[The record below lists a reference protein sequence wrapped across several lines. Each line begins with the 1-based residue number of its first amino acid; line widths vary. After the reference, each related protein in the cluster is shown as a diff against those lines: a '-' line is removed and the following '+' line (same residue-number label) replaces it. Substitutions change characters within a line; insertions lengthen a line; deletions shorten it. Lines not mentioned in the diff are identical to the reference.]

1 MRLAE
6 QGRFL
11 IDVGLNEFTTRE
23 QNPHVPLTAAEVAR
37 DAIECVRAGASSVHF
52 HARAADGSQA
62 WGDAGF
68 YRRALEAV
76 ASEIEPPLWYTTYSA
91 AATPGSP
98 DGHGHDWEL
107 IARPP
112 AGAPLQLMA
121 FDVPQRIPP
130 ASLMWNE
137 GELRFDP
144 VPFETVSAGREV
156 PTHPPELARAAKL
169 GVRAV
174 VGAFDLGE
182 VRWAVLAARAGV
194 LDTPCVLKLVLC
206 GGMLMGP
213 FPDARGIDAYLS
225 QIPAGLDVECMVEPY
240 LMADREGCE
249 SLLGA
254 ALERGLGVRVG
265 IGDNPAIHP
274 RERNAEL
281 VERVVALG
289 RARGLEPANPAE
301 LRARLGLAQPRERA

>member
-1 MRLAE
+1 MRLINR
-6 QGRFL
+6 GRFL

-23 QNPHVPLTAAEVAR
+23 QNPHVPLTPEEVAR
-37 DAIECVRAGASSVHF
+37 DAIECVRAGAASVHF

-68 YRRALEAV
+68 YRQALELV
-76 ASEIEPPLWYTTYSA
+76 AQEIEPPLWYTTYSS
-91 AATPGSP
+91 AATPDSP

-112 AGAPLQLMA
+112 KGAPLQLMA

-130 ASLMWNE
+130 ASLCWNE
-137 GELRFDP
+137 AERRFER

-156 PTHPPELARAAKL
+156 PTHPPELAQAARL
-169 GVRAV
+169 GARAV
-174 VGAFDLGE
+174 VGAFDVGE

-194 LDTPCVLKLVLC
+194 LATPCILKLVLC
-206 GGMLMGP
+206 GNMLMGP
-213 FPDARGIDAYLS
+213 FPNPQGIDAYLS
-225 QIPAGLDVECMVEPY
+225 QIPAELDVECMVEPY
-240 LMADREGCE
+240 LMADREACKA
-249 SLLGA
+249 LLAA

-281 VERVVALG
+281 VERVVELA
-289 RARGLEPANPAE
+289 RARGLAPASPGDVRE
-301 LRARLGLAQPRERA
+301 RLGLEHTRSRG